1 MCERGEVWVVEL
13 RQVEETG
20 PVEAVEGEEGE
31 GEDQPGQLLNVAAP
45 PSAHSAWGRL
55 ALQLSHSLKIK
66 ILELKKGGWSWFMTY
81 LEALNSLKLKSKNFS
96 FWGQWA
102 FIICRL
108 WSVNYNIDKV
118 VEAKA
123 QLIYDL

>member
-66 ILELKKGGWSWFMTY
+66 ILELKKGWVKLVHDLFRG
-81 LEALNSLKLKSKNFS
+81 LKQSQIEK
-96 FWGQWA
+96 
-102 FIICRL
+102 
-108 WSVNYNIDKV
+108 
-118 VEAKA
+118 
-123 QLIYDL
+123 